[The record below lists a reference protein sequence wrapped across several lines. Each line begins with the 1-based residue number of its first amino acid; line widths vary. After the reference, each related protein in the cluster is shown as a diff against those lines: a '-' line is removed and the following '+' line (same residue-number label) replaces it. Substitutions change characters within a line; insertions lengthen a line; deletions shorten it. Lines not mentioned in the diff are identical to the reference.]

1 MPFPAIHPALDRALA
16 ARGYA
21 EPTAVQAAVAE
32 ADRDHD
38 RPNADM
44 LVSAQTG
51 SGKTVAFGL
60 AMASSLLQGAERFGP
75 AGRPMALVIAPTRE
89 LAMQIRREFDWL
101 YADTGARIVECV
113 GGMSVRGEQGRLSA
127 GCHIVIGTPGR
138 LCDHLAQGYLN
149 LADLRVVVLDEADE
163 MLDLG
168 FREELE
174 TLLAAAPP
182 ERRTLL
188 FSATIAR
195 GIAMLA
201 KNYQRD
207 AVRIDTVSAT
217 EPHGDI
223 DYRAIR
229 IQPGDAERAV
239 VNVLRYFDAGRALV
253 FCHTRE
259 SVRHLHSALRERG
272 FQAVG
277 LSGEMGQRE
286 RNDALQSLRDG
297 HAKVCVATDVAA
309 RGLDLPD
316 LGLVIHAD
324 VPSSKATLL
333 HRSGRTGR
341 AGRKGASVLLVPYS
355 KRRRT
360 EMVLASANIDA
371 TWAGPPTAAE
381 IRAQDRQRLL
391 QNPTLSAAIN
401 EDDRDLARQMAEQHS
416 GEQLAAALIGLLR
429 ADLPEPEDISDDH
442 RMRDNQANSRE
453 RPAPRSREE
462 RGFVAVEG
470 EGTWFRLNV
479 GRRRNADPKWILPLI
494 CRVGHIT
501 RNEVGPIRIFD
512 EETRFEIVG
521 HAAEAFAEA
530 VKSTNEDEVQIEPS
544 GPPQAGEATHPMRA
558 RRDGQRADRA
568 PRENRDFG
576 DRKPRED
583 RPRREDRAPREDFKR
598 SAKDDARA
606 ARYKQRD
613 EERARME
620 SDPVFAA
627 LTPAEAPAKQQPPVI
642 HASGLNRKQRRDA
655 ARADGTIP
663 PVIAE
668 PARRETGEA
677 PVQRRERPH
686 ADTRAAERR
695 ERPER
700 SDRRPEGFKPRGD
713 KPDGFKPRGP
723 KPDGFKPR
731 GPRPEGFKP
740 RGPRAEG
747 DRPHGDRTQG
757 DRPARKFGDKP
768 GGKSFTPRGDKPFR
782 AGGKP
787 GGKPFRGKRDSRG

>member
-32 ADRDHD
+32 ADRDHA

-60 AMASSLLQGAERFGP
+60 AMASSLLQGAERFGAP
-75 AGRPMALVIAPTRE
+75 GRPMALVIAPTRE
-89 LAMQIRREFDWL
+89 LAMQIHREFDWL
-101 YADTGARIVECV
+101 YADTGARILECV
-113 GGMSVRGEQGRLSA
+113 GGMSVRAEQNRLSGGA
-127 GCHIVIGTPGR
+127 HIVIGTPGR
-138 LCDHLAQGYLN
+138 LCDHLAQGYLD

-182 ERRTLL
+182 TRRTLL

-229 IQPGDAERAV
+229 IQPGDTERAV

-259 SVRHLHSALRERG
+259 SVRHLYSALRERG

-324 VPSSKATLL
+324 IPSNKATLL

-371 TWAGPPTAAE
+371 TWAGPPTAGE

-416 GEQLAAALIGLLR
+416 AEQLAGALIGLLR
-429 ADLPEPEDISDDH
+429 ADLPEPEDISDDN
-442 RMRDNQANSRE
+442 RMRDSQANSRE

-530 VKSTNEDEVQIEPS
+530 VKSTNEDQVQIEPS
-544 GPPQAGEATHPMRA
+544 GPPQAGESTHPMRA

-568 PRENRDFG
+568 PREKRDFG
-576 DRKPRED
+576 DRPSRED

-598 SAKDDARA
+598 SAKDEARA

-620 SDPVFAA
+620 SDPVLAA
-627 LTPAEAPAKQQPPVI
+627 LTPSESTKQAPPHVHP
-642 HASGLNRKQRRDA
+642 SGLNRKQRRDA
-655 ARADGTIP
+655 ARATGDLAP
-663 PVIAE
+663 IAPE
-668 PARRETGEA
+668 SAAPDGEA
-677 PVQRRERPH
+677 PVRRPRPH
-686 ADTRAAERR
+686 ADARFAERR
-695 ERPER
+695 ERPDR
-700 SDRRPEGFKPRGD
+700 SDRPDRKEGFKPRGP
-713 KPDGFKPRGP
+713 KPDGFAPRGP

-747 DRPHGDRTQG
+747 DRPQG
-757 DRPARKFGDKP
+757 DRPPRKFGDKP
-768 GGKSFTPRGDKPFR
+768 AGKSFKPRGDKPFR

>member
-1 MPFPAIHPALDRALA
+1 MPFPAIHPAIDRALA
-16 ARGYA
+16 ARGYT
-21 EPTAVQAAVAE
+21 EPTSVQAAVAE

-60 AMASSLLQGAERFGP
+60 AMASSLLGGAERFG
-75 AGRPMALVIAPTRE
+75 AANRPLALVIAPTRE
-89 LAMQIRREFDWL
+89 LAMQIHREFEWL

-113 GGMSVRGEQGRLSA
+113 GGMSVRGEQNRLSSGA
-127 GCHIVIGTPGR
+127 HIVIGTPGR
-138 LCDHLAQGYLN
+138 LCDHLAQGYLD
-149 LADLRVVVLDEADE
+149 LSALRVVVLDEADE

-195 GIAMLA
+195 GIATLA
-201 KNYQRD
+201 KSYQRD

-259 SVRHLHSALRERG
+259 SVRHLHTALRERG
-272 FQAVG
+272 FHAVG

-286 RNDALQSLRDG
+286 RNDALQALRDG

-341 AGRKGASVLLVPYS
+341 AGRKGASVLLVPYN

-371 TWAGPPTAAE
+371 TWGGPPTAQE
-381 IRAQDRQRLL
+381 IRVQDRQRLL
-391 QNPTLSAAIN
+391 QHPTLSAAIN
-401 EDDRDLARQMAEQHS
+401 DEDRVLARQMAEQLS
-416 GEQLAAALIGLLR
+416 AEQLAGALIGLLR

-442 RMRDNQANSRE
+442 RMRDSQSTSYD
-453 RPAPRSREE
+453 RPAPRSRED

-470 EGTWFRLNV
+470 EGSWFRLNV

-501 RNEVGPIRIFD
+501 RAEVGPIRIFD

-530 VKSTNEDEVQIEPS
+530 VKSTNEDQVQIVPS
-544 GPPQAGEATHPMRA
+544 SAPQAGESTHPMRA

-568 PRENRDFG
+568 PREKRDFG
-576 DRKPRED
+576 DRKPREG
-583 RPRREDRAPREDFKR
+583 FKPSGR
-598 SAKDDARA
+598 DDARA
-606 ARYKQRD
+606 ARFKQRD
-613 EERARME
+613 DERARME
-620 SDPVFAA
+620 ADPVYSSLAPSA
-627 LTPAEAPAKQQPPVI
+627 PAEKQLPPHV

-655 ARADGTIP
+655 ARAEGKIP
-663 PVIAE
+663 PMIERAA
-668 PARRETGEA
+668 PRDDGEA
-677 PVQRRERPH
+677 PVQRRERPP
-686 ADTRAAERR
+686 AEARIVERR
-695 ERPER
+695 ERP
-700 SDRRPEGFKPRGD
+700 DGRRPEGFKPRGP
-713 KPDGFKPRGP
+713 KPEGFAPRGPKSEGFKPRGP
-723 KPDGFKPR
+723 KADGKP
-731 GPRPEGFKP
+731 F
-740 RGPRAEG
+740 
-747 DRPHGDRTQG
+747 
-757 DRPARKFGDKP
+757 RKFGDKP
-768 GGKSFTPRGDKPFR
+768 
-782 AGGKP
+782 GGKP